1 MTKRLRKEPSLNP
14 KPTPPIPKSEG
25 GAQMKKR
32 LNRRRNTALGPKGTK
47 QIEPKIKS
55 EPPTLTNKVTA
66 RAGYRHGRAG
76 LSTHHSGERII
87 ANAENKKKL
96 GSQKISKI
104 RKAFARVPLAAFRLG
119 GGGGGGAGRK

>member
-32 LNRRRNTALGPKGTK
+32 LNRRRNTALGPKRTK

-55 EPPTLTNKVTA
+55 EPPTLTKKVTPK
-66 RAGYRHGRAG
+66 AGHHYGSAS
-76 LSTHHSGERII
+76 LATYHSGERII
-87 ANAENKKKL
+87 ANAENQKKRE
-96 GSQKISKI
+96 GVD
-104 RKAFARVPLAAFRLG
+104 ARTRS
-119 GGGGGGAGRK
+119 GAGSPSTKFLSGMLRGWKGGR